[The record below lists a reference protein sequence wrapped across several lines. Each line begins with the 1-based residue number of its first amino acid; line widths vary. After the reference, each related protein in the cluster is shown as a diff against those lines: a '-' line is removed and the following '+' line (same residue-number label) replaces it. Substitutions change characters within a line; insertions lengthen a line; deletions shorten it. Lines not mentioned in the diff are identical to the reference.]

1 MYSLLIR
8 LTFCLPP
15 IVFLEMFSYLRHSIL
30 FLFLCFFSVCSN
42 GAENLQNPVAISGV
56 LDLSGW
62 DWRRGTVSLDGV
74 WTLDEIPWELPSTQG
89 FHGAPMGFGIYQ
101 LKIKLPENSTHLAL
115 LSPLVGTAFSLSVDG
130 KVLAEEGKVSKT
142 QEGSLPSYRPRVILL
157 PGTDQQ
163 EINLT
168 IEVSNW
174 DDQFGGIYY
183 SLKIGTLEQIQSIRT
198 QAVIWEAF
206 LFGAI
211 FLMGLYHCG
220 SFFFRNQN
228 RAPLWFG
235 LFCIMISFRST
246 FYSETLF
253 LEIFPDV
260 SWYFIIRGVYV
271 TMALALVCF
280 AAFVDRLYPKLSFR
294 PAVILTVVGGV
305 IYAFINL
312 FAPIV
317 WTTALLVPFQLL
329 LLSFGVYSLATVG
342 RALYYKEPGAGLF
355 VGGTVIF
362 LLTVLLDIIKSHFFW
377 NLPSLVNVGTFI
389 FLLAQ
394 SLVVARLFA
403 NAFATSEMHSAA
415 LEKINSSLERFI
427 PREVLGFLNKKSITE
442 IVLGDFSELKMTVFF
457 LDIRNFTGLS
467 ESMSPKE
474 NFKFI
479 NSFLKLFG
487 PIIRDH
493 NGFVDKYLGDGMMA
507 LFPGPPDES
516 LAAAIA
522 MRHALREYNEGRTRG
537 GYQTVEFGIG
547 IHTGPLMLG
556 TIGENRRMDSTVISD
571 TVNAASRLEGLTK
584 KYAVD
589 ILISGATIQSLEH
602 PEVFRTK
609 FVAEETVKG
618 KLKPIEVFLLT
629 YEP

>member
-1 MYSLLIR
+1 MILNR
-8 LTFCLPP
+8 LTISYHSLAFQ
-15 IVFLEMFSYLRHSIL
+15 EMFPAIHNVVVLI
-30 FLFLCFFSVCSN
+30 
-42 GAENLQNPVAISGV
+42 AISFCTMCSAKSGQSQSPIA
-56 LDLSGW
+56 LAGTMDLSVWSWSQGP
-62 DWRRGTVSLDGV
+62 VSLDGE
-74 WTLDEIPWELPSTQG
+74 WTLNEIPWEVPSTKG
-89 FHGAPMGFGIYQ
+89 FHGNPIGYGVYR
-101 LKIKLPENSTHLAL
+101 LKIKLPDSSSDLAI

-130 KVLAEEGKVSKT
+130 DVIAEEGKISSVPGG
-142 QEGSLPSYRPRVILL
+142 GSPSYRPRVILI
-157 PGTDQQ
+157 PKTDKS
-163 EINLT
+163 EINLMV
-168 IEVSNW
+168 EVSNW

-183 SLKIGTLEQIQSIRT
+183 SLRLGTLEQIQMIRT
-198 QAVIWEAF
+198 QAIIWEAL

-220 SFFFRNQN
+220 SFFFRSQN

-235 LFCIMISFRST
+235 VFCLMISFRST
-246 FYSETLF
+246 LYSETLF

-260 SWYFIIRGVYV
+260 SWYFVIRGVYA
-271 TMALALVCF
+271 TMALALVSF
-280 AAFVDRLYPKLSFR
+280 AAFVDRLYPRHSYR
-294 PAVILTVVGGV
+294 PITILTVTGGIV
-305 IYAFINL
+305 YAIINVV
-312 FAPIV
+312 APIV
-317 WTTALLVPFQLL
+317 WTTKLLVPFQLL
-329 LLSFGVYSLATVG
+329 LVFYGIYSLITVG
-342 RALYYKEPGAGLF
+342 RALIHKEPGAGLF
-355 VGGTVIF
+355 VGGTGIF
-362 LLTVLLDIIKSHFFW
+362 LFTVLLDIVKSHFFW
-377 NLPSLVNVGTFI
+377 NLPSLVNVGTLVFI
-389 FLLAQ
+389 LAQ

-415 LEKINSSLERFI
+415 LERINSSLERFI

-442 IVLGDFSELKMTVFF
+442 IVLGDFSEMKMTVFF

-493 NGFVDKYLGDGMMA
+493 NGFVDKYMGDGIMA

-522 MRHALREYNEGRTRG
+522 MRHTLREYNDGRVRG
-537 GYQTVEFGIG
+537 GYQAVEFGIG

-584 KYAVD
+584 KYSVD
-589 ILISGATIQSLEH
+589 ILVSGSTIAGLEH
-602 PEVFRTK
+602 PEEFHTK
-609 FVAEETVKG
+609 FIAEETVKG
-618 KLKPIEVFLLT
+618 KLKPMEVFLVT
-629 YEP
+629 

>member
-1 MYSLLIR
+1 MWSW
-8 LTFCLPP
+8 
-15 IVFLEMFSYLRHSIL
+15 
-30 FLFLCFFSVCSN
+30 
-42 GAENLQNPVAISGV
+42 LQ
-56 LDLSGW
+56 
-62 DWRRGTVSLDGV
+62 GTVPLDGEWKLDGV
-74 WTLDEIPWELPSTQG
+74 SWEVPSTKG
-89 FHGAPMGFGIYQ
+89 FHGNPLGHGVYR
-101 LKIKLPENSTHLAL
+101 LKIILPDNSHQLAI

-130 KVLAEEGKVSKT
+130 AVIAKEGLVSSVS
-142 QEGSLPSYRPRVILL
+142 GSGFPSYRPRVILIPKTEKTEMDL
-157 PGTDQQ
+157 
-163 EINLT
+163 EV
-168 IEVSNW
+168 EVSNW

-183 SLKIGTLEQIQSIRT
+183 SLTLGTLDQIQGIRT
-198 QAVIWEAF
+198 QAVIWESF

-220 SFFFRNQN
+220 SFFFRSQN

-235 LFCIMISFRST
+235 VFCLMISFRST

-260 SWYFIIRGVYV
+260 SWYFVIRGVYV
-271 TMALALVCF
+271 TMALALVSF
-280 AAFVDRLYPKLSFR
+280 AAFVDRLYPKFSYR
-294 PAVILTVVGGV
+294 PATIITMIGGV
-305 IYAFINL
+305 LYAVINVT
-312 FAPIV
+312 APIV
-317 WTTALLVPFQLL
+317 WTTKLLVPFQLL
-329 LLSFGVYSLATVG
+329 LVSYGIYSLIIVG
-342 RALYYKEPGAGLF
+342 RALLHKEPGAGLF
-355 VGGTVIF
+355 VGGTVVF
-362 LLTVLLDIIKSHFFW
+362 LFTVLLDIVKSHFFW
-377 NLPSLVNVGTFI
+377 NLPSLVNVGTFV

-427 PREVLGFLNKKSITE
+427 PREVLGLLNKKSITE
-442 IVLGDFSELKMTVFF
+442 IALGDFTEMKMTVFF

-516 LAAAIA
+516 LVAAIA
-522 MRHALREYNEGRTRG
+522 MRHALREYNDGRVRG
-537 GYQTVEFGIG
+537 GYQAVEFGIG

-584 KYAVD
+584 KYSAD
-589 ILISGATIQSLEH
+589 ILVSGSTIASLER
-602 PEVFRTK
+602 PELFQTK

-618 KLKPIEVFLLT
+618 KLKPIEVFLVT
-629 YEP
+629 HES

>member
-1 MYSLLIR
+1 MFLSIRKSAILI
-8 LTFCLPP
+8 
-15 IVFLEMFSYLRHSIL
+15 V
-30 FLFLCFFSVCSN
+30 LCFFSMCSTDL
-42 GAENLQNPVAISGV
+42 GKSQNPIASAGI
-56 LDLSGW
+56 LDLSVW
-62 DWRRGTVSLDGV
+62 SWNQGTVSLTGE
-74 WTLDEIPWELPSTQG
+74 WTLDGTPWEVPSTKG
-89 FHGAPMGFGIYQ
+89 FHGEPMGHGIYQ
-101 LKIKLPENSTHLAL
+101 LKIKLPENSTDLAL
-115 LSPLVGTAFSLSVDG
+115 LSPLIGTAFSLSVDG
-130 KVLAEEGKVSKT
+130 NPIAREGVVSHTK
-142 QEGSLPSYRPRVILL
+142 EGSSPSYRPRVILL
-157 PGTDQQ
+157 PTAGKS
-163 EINLT
+163 EIDLT

-183 SLKIGTLEQIQSIRT
+183 NLTLGTLEQIQTIRT
-198 QAVIWEAF
+198 QAIIWEAF

-220 SFFFRNQN
+220 SFFFRSQN

-235 LFCIMISFRST
+235 VFCLMISFRST
-246 FYSETLF
+246 LYSETLF

-260 SWYFIIRGVYV
+260 SWYFVIRGVYA
-271 TMALALVCF
+271 TMALALVSF
-280 AAFVDRLYPKLSFR
+280 AAFVDRLYPELSFR
-294 PAVILTVVGGV
+294 PATYLTVFGG
-305 IYAFINL
+305 ITYAAINL

-329 LLSFGVYSLATVG
+329 LVSFGIYSLITVG
-342 RALYYKEPGAGLF
+342 RALIHKEPGAGLF
-355 VGGTVIF
+355 VGGTLVF

-403 NAFATSEMHSAA
+403 NAFATSEMHSAT

-427 PREVLGFLNKKSITE
+427 PKEVLGLLNKKSITE

-493 NGFVDKYLGDGMMA
+493 NGFVDKYLGDGIMA

-522 MRHALREYNEGRTRG
+522 MRHALREYNDGRVRG
-537 GYQTVEFGIG
+537 GYQAVEFGIG

-584 KYAVD
+584 KYSVD
-589 ILISGATIQSLEH
+589 ILVSGATIDNLEH
-602 PEVFRTK
+602 PEIFHTK
-609 FVAEETVKG
+609 FIAEETVKG
-618 KLKPIEVFLLT
+618 KIKPIEVFLLT
-629 YEP
+629 HDSKN

>member
-1 MYSLLIR
+1 MFTSIRNTIVLMIFFFCSL
-8 LTFCLPP
+8 CSP
-15 IVFLEMFSYLRHSIL
+15 HSGQSQSPRA
-30 FLFLCFFSVCSN
+30 FD
-42 GAENLQNPVAISGV
+42 GTM
-56 LDLSGW
+56 DLGDWSW
-62 DWRRGTVSLDGV
+62 DQGTVSLDGE
-74 WTLDEIPWELPSTQG
+74 WTLDGIPWEVPSTKG
-89 FHGAPMGFGIYQ
+89 FHGTPMGYGIYR
-101 LKIKLPENSTHLAL
+101 LKIKLPKNSTHLAL
-115 LSPLVGTAFSLSVDG
+115 LSPLIGTAFSLSVDEEIIA
-130 KVLAEEGKVSKT
+130 KEGKVSSSA
-142 QEGSLPSYRPRVILL
+142 EGGSPSYRPRVILIPANGKTEL
-157 PGTDQQ
+157 D
-163 EINLT
+163 LKM
-168 IEVSNW
+168 EVSNW

-183 SLKIGTLEQIQSIRT
+183 SLALGNIEQIQTIRT
-198 QAVIWEAF
+198 QAVVWEAF

-220 SFFFRNQN
+220 SFFFRSQN

-235 LFCIMISFRST
+235 VFCLMISFRST
-246 FYSETLF
+246 LYSETLF

-260 SWYFIIRGVYV
+260 SWYFVIRGVYA
-271 TMALALVCF
+271 TMALALVSF
-280 AAFVDRLYPKLSFR
+280 AAFVDRLYPKHSYR
-294 PAVILTVVGGV
+294 PATFLTVFGG
-305 IYAFINL
+305 ITYAIVNL

-317 WTTALLVPFQLL
+317 WTTTLLVPFQLL
-329 LLSFGVYSLATVG
+329 LLSFGIYSLITVG
-342 RALYYKEPGAGLF
+342 RALLHKEPGAGLF
-355 VGGTVIF
+355 VGGTFLF
-362 LLTVLLDIIKSHFFW
+362 LLTVFLDIVKSHFFW
-377 NLPSLVNVGTFI
+377 NLPSLVNIGTLV

-427 PREVLGFLNKKSITE
+427 PREVLGFLNKTSITE
-442 IVLGDFSELKMTVFF
+442 IVLGDFSEMKMTVFF

-522 MRHALREYNEGRTRG
+522 MRQALKEYNDGRVRG
-537 GYQTVEFGIG
+537 GYQAIEFGIG

-571 TVNAASRLEGLTK
+571 TVNAASRLEGLNK
-584 KYAVD
+584 KYSVD
-589 ILISGATIQSLEH
+589 ILVSGATLDHLEH
-602 PEVFRTK
+602 PEVFHTK

-618 KLKPIEVFLLT
+618 KIRPIEVFQLT
-629 YEP
+629 HEFS

>member
-1 MYSLLIR
+1 MFLHIRKSAVLII
-8 LTFCLPP
+8 FCL
-15 IVFLEMFSYLRHSIL
+15 
-30 FLFLCFFSVCSN
+30 CSMCSTHV
-42 GAENLQNPVAISGV
+42 GQSQNPVASAGI
-56 LDLSGW
+56 LDLSVWSW
-62 DWRRGTVSLDGV
+62 DQGTVLMDGE
-74 WTLDEIPWELPSTQG
+74 WTLDGAPWEVPSTKG
-89 FHGAPMGFGIYQ
+89 FHGAPMGHGTYQ
-101 LKIKLPENSTHLAL
+101 LKIKLPENSSDLAL

-130 KVLAEEGKVSKT
+130 QTIAKEGVVSHSPDT
-142 QEGSLPSYRPRVILL
+142 GTPSYRPRIILL
-157 PGTDQQ
+157 PTAGKT
-163 EINLT
+163 EINLA
-168 IEVSNW
+168 IEASNW

-183 SLKIGTLEQIQSIRT
+183 SLTLGTLEQIQTIRT

-220 SFFFRNQN
+220 SFFFRSQN

-235 LFCIMISFRST
+235 LFCLMISFRST
-246 FYSETLF
+246 LYSETLF
-253 LEIFPDV
+253 LEIFPNV
-260 SWYFIIRGVYV
+260 SWYFVIRGVYA
-271 TMALALVCF
+271 TMALALVSF
-280 AAFVDRLYPKLSFR
+280 AAFVDRLYPQFSFR
-294 PAVILTVVGGV
+294 PATFLTVFGG
-305 IYAFINL
+305 ISYAVINL
-312 FAPIV
+312 VAPIV
-317 WTTALLVPFQLL
+317 WTTTLLVPFQLL
-329 LLSFGVYSLATVG
+329 LLSFGVYSLITVG
-342 RALYYKEPGAGLF
+342 RALFHKEPGAGLF
-355 VGGTVIF
+355 VGGTLLF

-377 NLPSLVNVGTFI
+377 DLPSLVNVGTFI

-415 LEKINSSLERFI
+415 LEKVNSSLERFI
-427 PREVLGFLNKKSITE
+427 PREVLGLLNKKSITE
-442 IVLGDFSELKMTVFF
+442 IALGDFTEMRMTVFF

-493 NGFVDKYLGDGMMA
+493 NGFVDKYLGDGIMA

-522 MRHALREYNEGRTRG
+522 MRHALREYNDGRVRG
-537 GYQTVEFGIG
+537 GYQAVEFGIG

-584 KYAVD
+584 KYSVD
-589 ILISGATIQSLEH
+589 VLVSGATIENLEH
-602 PEVFRTK
+602 PEVFYTK
-609 FVAEETVKG
+609 FIAEETVKG

-629 YEP
+629 HDSKN

>member
-1 MYSLLIR
+1 MFPYIRIAVVLI
-8 LTFCLPP
+8 
-15 IVFLEMFSYLRHSIL
+15 
-30 FLFLCFFSVCSN
+30 
-42 GAENLQNPVAISGV
+42 AISICSYCSPRSGQLQIPTAAAGT
-56 LDLSGW
+56 LDLSLW
-62 DWRRGTVSLDGV
+62 SWLQGTVPLDGEWKLDGV
-74 WTLDEIPWELPSTQG
+74 PWEVPSTKG
-89 FHGAPMGFGIYQ
+89 FHGNPLGHGVYR
-101 LKIKLPENSTHLAL
+101 LKIILPDNSHQLAI

-130 KVLAEEGKVSKT
+130 AVIAKEGLVSPVS
-142 QEGSLPSYRPRVILL
+142 GSGFPSYRPRVILIPKTEKTEMDL
-157 PGTDQQ
+157 
-163 EINLT
+163 EV
-168 IEVSNW
+168 EVSNW

-183 SLKIGTLEQIQSIRT
+183 SLTLGTLDQIQGIRT

-220 SFFFRNQN
+220 SFFFRSQN

-235 LFCIMISFRST
+235 VFCLMISFRST

-260 SWYFIIRGVYV
+260 SWYFVIRGVYV
-271 TMALALVCF
+271 TMALALVSF
-280 AAFVDRLYPKLSFR
+280 AAFVDRLYPKFSYR
-294 PAVILTVVGGV
+294 PATIITMIGGILYAVINVT
-305 IYAFINL
+305 
-312 FAPIV
+312 APIV
-317 WTTALLVPFQLL
+317 WTTKLLVPFQLL
-329 LLSFGVYSLATVG
+329 LVSYGIYSLIIVG
-342 RALYYKEPGAGLF
+342 RALLHKEPGAGLF
-355 VGGTVIF
+355 VGGTVVF
-362 LLTVLLDIIKSHFFW
+362 LFTVLLDIVKSHFFW
-377 NLPSLVNVGTFI
+377 NLPSLVNVGTFV

-427 PREVLGFLNKKSITE
+427 PREVLGLLNKKSITE
-442 IVLGDFSELKMTVFF
+442 IALGDFTEMKMTVFF

-516 LAAAIA
+516 LVAAIA
-522 MRHALREYNEGRTRG
+522 MRHALREYNDGRVRG
-537 GYQTVEFGIG
+537 GYQAVEFGIG

-584 KYAVD
+584 KYSAD
-589 ILISGATIQSLEH
+589 ILVSGSTIASLER
-602 PEVFRTK
+602 PELFQTK

-618 KLKPIEVFLLT
+618 KLKPIEVFLVT
-629 YEP
+629 HES